1 MPKITDQHRQMRR
14 QQIIDAAYQCFARKG
29 FHQTTMR
36 DIYTEASLS
45 PGAIYSYFDS
55 KDEIIQASFVF
66 DHQRSLDVFHA
77 AKAGADPLKA
87 LEELLDFLFKGLK
100 EAAALGAGRVNVQA
114 WGEAL
119 VNPPLLETIRSVLSS
134 YLDSVSQLIR
144 MAQESGQIDRSLD
157 SYSVSRVVASL
168 YYGLELQ
175 KSLDDE
181 VDVDKYA
188 AAAKALLRS
197 FSQSV

>member
-1 MPKITDQHRQMRR
+1 MRR

>member
-1 MPKITDQHRQMRR
+1 MRR

-87 LEELLDFLFKGLK
+87 LEELLGFLFKGLK